1 MFFSGLLFVIITGL
15 INIGIIAM
23 DDYFDV
29 VAKIIPAQEVSFSG
43 ILDARGLHSPLPALI
58 LAVFSKLALKFGL
71 LEPIA
76 QLRFVLVVIGFVSF
90 LIHSLLGL
98 TVFKKSIRESDVF
111 LFFVGFHFLAP
122 LFFTRAMV
130 ETLSAPCVSLSVLFV
145 WKSIQNKTRTSLFLS
160 AVFAL
165 CAFQLR
171 YQTFAIVPGILLTL
185 ILHKKFKETY
195 FYLLSLGL
203 GLVLSGLFEKLLTGE
218 FFGIA
223 RPYFEYN
230 LQHSS
235 GHGVTPFYTFILL
248 FLGMALF
255 PFFISGFKNFN
266 WSRYRELRPVL
277 LPFGSFV
284 LFHSLIPHKEERF
297 MVPVLSLFFVILTPL
312 AVHQAQV
319 PWRKWGFIAVNSILL
334 LGASFSV
341 PQRNSILVVDYLSK
355 NSKIERVFDVNDALV
370 MFPEAFGIR
379 KVKRD
384 KIRSADLNKIQLT
397 CSDVV
402 AIRKDELE
410 KSTEVFTALGKSTE
424 FKPGFLEAMLVKLN
438 PRQNA
443 RRASILLFNVKG
455 CGV

>member
-255 PFFISGFKNFN
+255 PFWADAIGAPYALGFFYSSITIGAVIVTLMSGWMRNYPHHGRAVVVGALG
-266 WSRYRELRPVL
+266 WGVAIVVAGTTDSLYVVI
-277 LPFGSFV
+277 G
-284 LFHSLIPHKEERF
+284 SLIIAGAF
-297 MVPVLSLFFVILTPL
+297 DQVSALF
-312 AVHQAQV
+312 
-319 PWRKWGFIAVNSILL
+319 RGFIWNQSIL
-334 LGASFSV
+334 
-341 PQRNSILVVDYLSK
+341 K
-355 NSKIERVFDVNDALV
+355 
-370 MFPEAFGIR
+370 
-379 KVKRD
+379 
-384 KIRSADLNKIQLT
+384 
-397 CSDVV
+397 
-402 AIRKDELE
+402 
-410 KSTEVFTALGKSTE
+410 
-424 FKPGFLEAMLVKLN
+424 
-438 PRQNA
+438 
-443 RRASILLFNVKG
+443 
-455 CGV
+455 